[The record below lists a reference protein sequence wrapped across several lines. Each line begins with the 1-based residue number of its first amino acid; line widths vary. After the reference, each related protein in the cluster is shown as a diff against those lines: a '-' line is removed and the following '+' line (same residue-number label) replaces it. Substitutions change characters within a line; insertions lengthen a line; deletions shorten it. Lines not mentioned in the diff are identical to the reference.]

1 MSEIEHFKER
11 TMADIRVGSLAIAKR
26 TAGEW
31 SVDESAVCFEIYE
44 MEEGRVGYSF
54 VFEKGGYDG
63 FNLEEVD
70 TYLHVTGECSA
81 ALADYRFI
89 DDTRLSADHAAG
101 VFQPAFALASPHA
114 VANENDLPDPPETM
128 VEESARRVILK

>member
-1 MSEIEHFKER
+1 
-11 TMADIRVGSLAIAKR
+11 MADIRVGSIAIAKR

-70 TYLHVTGECSA
+70 TYLHVTRERSA

-89 DDTRLSADHAAG
+89 DETRLSADHAAG

-114 VANENDLPDPPETM
+114 AANENELPDPPEWM
-128 VEESARRVILK
+128 VEESARRVLLK